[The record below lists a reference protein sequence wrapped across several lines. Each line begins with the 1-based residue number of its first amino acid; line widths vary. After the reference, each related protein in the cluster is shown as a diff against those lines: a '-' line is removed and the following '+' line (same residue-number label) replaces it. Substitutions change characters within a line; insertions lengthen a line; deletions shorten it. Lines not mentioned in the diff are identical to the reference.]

1 MDMIKKSKKLN
12 KTRGL
17 TVPKDLAAAKGL
29 FAGNAID
36 LVEVE
41 DGILVR
47 NHVQTCRFC
56 GSTESVGTIMGEEV
70 CAKCACKMREE
81 INEKYA

>member
-1 MDMIKKSKKLN
+1 MDMIKKSKRLN
-12 KTRGL
+12 KARGL

-36 LVEVE
+36 LVETD

-47 NHVQTCRFC
+47 NHVPTCRYC
-56 GSTESVGTIMGEEV
+56 GSTESIGTIMNEEV
-70 CAKCACKMREE
+70 CAKCAAEIRKE

>member
-1 MDMIKKSKKLN
+1 MLQKSKKLS

-29 FAGNAID
+29 FAGNSID
-36 LVEVE
+36 LVETD
-41 DGILVR
+41 DGVLVR
-47 NHVQTCRFC
+47 NHIPTCRFC
-56 GSTESVGTIMGEEV
+56 GSTESVSTVMGEEV